1 MNPTLADYRVDYLR
15 LRRLL
20 GATLNAPDRLTGNF
34 LGWLA
39 GTGLDTITVDAAL
52 RWACLPST
60 AAPRWRAYRLA
71 VIRAFAAYVHAHDPG
86 SAELI
91 PAGLIPSKV
100 AHAVPYIYT
109 RRQTCDLMD
118 AAFRLDPPVRG
129 LTLATVIGLLAATG
143 MRIGEA
149 LALDLADVDLGGQ
162 VITVTGKYAKQRL
175 VPIDPSVV
183 TALRGYLHRSRD
195 LVAARDLDT
204 FFVTSVGTRPHP
216 GNLQTAFRTV
226 TKQANLPPRPGAR
239 GQRLHDFRHTFAT
252 TSLVDAY
259 RADVDVDAQIV
270 VLATYLGH
278 VSPASTYWYLT
289 ATPELL
295 TLASQRVEAAYAD
308 GGLLR

>member
-1 MNPTLADYRVDYLR
+1 MNPALTGYQVDYLR
-15 LRRLL
+15 LRRML
-20 GATLNAPDRLTGNF
+20 GATLGAHDRLIGNF

-39 GTGLDTITVDAAL
+39 GTGQDTITTGAAV
-52 RWACLPST
+52 RWACLPTT
-60 AAPRWRAYRLA
+60 AAPRWRANRLA
-71 VIRAFAAYVHAHDPG
+71 VIRAFAAYVHAHDPD

-91 PAGLIPSKV
+91 PANLIPSTV
-100 AHAVPYIYT
+100 THAVPYIYT

-143 MRIGEA
+143 LRIGEA
-149 LALDLADVDLGGQ
+149 LALNLADVDLGGQ

-175 VPIDPSVV
+175 VPIDPSAVA
-183 TALRGYLHRSRD
+183 ALRDYLRRSRD
-195 LVAARDLDT
+195 LVAAQDLDT
-204 FFVTSVGTRPHP
+204 FFVTSAGTRPHP
-216 GNLQTAFRTV
+216 GNLQTAFRAV
-226 TKQANLPPRPGAR
+226 TKQLDLPLRPGAR
-239 GQRLHDFRHTFAT
+239 GQRLHDFRHSFAT

-259 RADVDVDAQIV
+259 RDGVDVDAHIV

-295 TLASQRVEAAYAD
+295 ALAAQRVEAALAD